1 MQVLGGSRARAGR
14 EGVAREGEQ
23 EQLVGEGRKG
33 KETRERLCDIGNRA
47 ASLAVPKMN

>member
-1 MQVLGGSRARAGR
+1 MEGGGS
-14 EGVAREGEQ
+14 
-23 EQLVGEGRKG
+23 RKG